1 MASFDSLQQHG
12 QKMLDSGLQAVP
24 GSPTALS
31 DVDTWIYQLSFTNE
45 GSAAALTIT
54 DGDGNAVIPAT
65 SWATNTGGIA
75 VWPEGLKCTGGIT
88 WDGGGGTFIAS
99 VVAFR
104 VGL

>member
-1 MASFDSLQQHG
+1 MASFNSLQQHG
-12 QKMLDSGLQAVP
+12 QKMLESGLQAVP

-31 DVDTWIYQLSFTNE
+31 DVDTWIYQLSFSNT
-45 GSAAALTIT
+45 GAAGVLTMV
-54 DGDGNAVIPAT
+54 DGNGLAIIPAA
-65 SWATNTGGIA
+65 SYATNTGGIA

-88 WDGGGGTFIAS
+88 WDGGAGTFEAS